1 MQWITQPITA
11 DLVRGAV
18 ELEDTEHGQ
27 LPHRLPA
34 WARAQCDDG
43 QLLMAESQPAGVRL
57 VFRSRATEVEL
68 DAHRVITNYQ
78 GVPPRP
84 DCFYDLCVDGE
95 LAAQMSITGGDEV
108 VLDFSGGAETRP
120 GPTGTVRFAGLP
132 DRDKLVE
139 LWLPWS
145 ETTHLVELRTNAPVL
160 AATSDRP
167 VWLHH
172 GSSISQGSVADSPST
187 TWPAVAARRG
197 GVELVNLGLA
207 GSALL
212 DPFTARTMRDTPAD
226 LVSVKVGINLVN
238 LDLMRRRALGPAVHG
253 FLDTIRDGHPD
264 VPLLVVSPLLCPNH
278 EETPGP
284 GTFDVEALDDGVL
297 RFSATGDPAD
307 VEAGKLTLRVI
318 REELARIV
326 AQRAEAD
333 PAIHYLDGLRLYGER
348 DHDARPLPD
357 ALHPDGETH
366 RLIGGR
372 FAETAFGSGGP
383 LAVEIRRMA
392 VRPPI

>member
-1 MQWITQPITA
+1 VLRQAGVVQPTPITA

-18 ELEDTEHGQ
+18 ELERTEHGL

-34 WARAQCDDG
+34 WARAQCDDD

-68 DAHRVITNYQ
+68 DAHRVISNYQ

-84 DCFYDLCVDGE
+84 DCFYDLLVDGE

-108 VLDFSGGAETRP
+108 VLDFSGGAETRR
-120 GPTGTVRFAGLP
+120 GPSGTVRFVGLP

-160 AATSDRP
+160 PSAGGRR

-187 TWPAVAARRG
+187 TWPALAARRG

-212 DPFTARTMRDTPAD
+212 DPFTARTMRHTAAD
-226 LVSVKVGINLVN
+226 LVSVKIGINLVN
-238 LDLMRRRALGPAVHG
+238 LDLMRRRAFGPAVHG
-253 FLDTIRDGHPD
+253 FLDTIREGHPH
-264 VPLLVVSPLLCPNH
+264 VPLLVVSPLLCPIH

-284 GTFDVEALDDGVL
+284 GTFDVEALGSGEV
-297 RFSATGDPAD
+297 RFTATGDPSE
-307 VEAGKLTLRVI
+307 VKAGKLTLQVI

-326 AQRAEAD
+326 AQRAEHD
-333 PAIHYLDGLRLYGER
+333 PAIHYLDGLDLYGAA
-348 DHDARPLPD
+348 DHDAHPLPD
-357 ALHPDGETH
+357 DLHPDGETH
-366 RLIGGR
+366 RLIGSR
-372 FAETAFGSGGP
+372 FAAAAFAPGGLFATA
-383 LAVEIRRMA
+383 
-392 VRPPI
+392 

>member
-1 MQWITQPITA
+1 VQPTPITA
-11 DLVRGAV
+11 DLLRGAV
-18 ELEDTEHGQ
+18 ELERTEHGL

-34 WARAQCDDG
+34 WARAQSPDD

-68 DAHRVITNYQ
+68 DAHRVVTNYQ

-95 LAAQMSITGGDEV
+95 LTAQMTVTGGDEV
-108 VLDFSGGAETRP
+108 VLDFSGGVERRS
-120 GPTGTVRFAGLP
+120 GPTGTVRFVGLP

-145 ETTHLVELRTNAPVL
+145 ETTHLVELRTDTPVEPAPR
-160 AATSDRP
+160 DRP

-187 TWPAVAARRG
+187 TWPAIAAVTG
-197 GVELVNLGLA
+197 GVDLVNLGLA

-212 DPFTARTMRDTPAD
+212 DPFTARTMRDLPAD
-226 LVSVKVGINLVN
+226 LVSVKIGINLAN
-238 LDLMRRRALGPAVHG
+238 HDLMRRRAFGPAVHG

-264 VPLLVVSPLLCPNH
+264 VPLLVVSPLLCPIH

-284 GTFDVEALDDGVL
+284 GTFDVEALEDGEV
-297 RFSATGDPAD
+297 RFYATGDPD
-307 VEAGKLTLRVI
+307 EVEAGKLTLQVI
-318 REELARIV
+318 REELARVV
-326 AQRAEAD
+326 AQRADTD
-333 PAIHYLDGLRLYGER
+333 PAIHYLDGLELYGEA
-348 DHDARPLPD
+348 DHDALPLPD

-366 RLIGGR
+366 RLIGRR
-372 FAETAFGSGGP
+372 FADAAFGPGGP
-383 LAVEIRRMA
+383 FGR
-392 VRPPI
+392 

>member
-1 MQWITQPITA
+1 MQPTPITA

-18 ELEDTEHGQ
+18 ELEQTEHGL

-34 WARAQCDDG
+34 WARAQTDDG

-57 VFRSRATEVEL
+57 VFRTSATQVEL
-68 DAHRVITNYQ
+68 DAHRVIANYA

-108 VLDFSGGAETRP
+108 VLDFSGGSETRP
-120 GPTGTVRFAGLP
+120 GPDGTVRFVGLA

-145 ETTHLVELRTNAPVL
+145 ETTHLVELRTDAPVHP
-160 AATSDRP
+160 APVDRR

-187 TWPAVAARRG
+187 TWSALAARQG

-212 DPFTARTMRDTPAD
+212 DPFTARTMRDTAAD
-226 LVSVKVGINLVN
+226 LVSVKIGINLAN
-238 LDLMRRRALGPAVHG
+238 LDLMRRRAFGPAVHG

-264 VPLLVVSPLLCPNH
+264 RPLLVVSPILCPIH

-284 GTFDVEALDDGVL
+284 GTFDVEAFGRGEV
-297 RFSATGDPAD
+297 RFMATGDRAE
-307 VEAGKLTLRVI
+307 VKAGKLTLQVI
-318 REELARIV
+318 REELSGIV
-326 AQRAEAD
+326 ARRARTD
-333 PAIHYLDGLRLYGER
+333 PALHYLDGLELYGEA
-348 DHDARPLPD
+348 DHTALPLPD
-357 ALHPDGETH
+357 ALHPDGEAH
-366 RLIGGR
+366 RLIGRR
-372 FAETAFGSGGP
+372 FATAAFGVGGP
-383 LAVEIRRMA
+383 FAIE
-392 VRPPI
+392 